1 MERKIT
7 HLHYLLSKCT
17 FPCLKETS
25 NGTGNVAITE
35 ISERFALR
43 EAQKFPF
50 LKGQVLITVQCF
62 EFFHAQITFMSL
74 KRDFDAIRYYVVAV
88 INYQL
93 DCRDAKRRR
102 PGDENYDSRTL
113 YLPPDFL
120 RSLSYAQK
128 QWWEFKSKHM
138 DKVLFFKMGKF
149 YELFEMDAHV
159 GEKELDLQYMKG
171 YCILVVEQTETPE
184 QKKGSKDKVVRREI
198 CSVVTK
204 GTLTDGELLSA
215 NPEAAYLMALTEHH
229 ENHPTE
235 VSEHIYGVCRVDV
248 ATSRVIFGQ
257 FKDDL
262 ECSALC
268 CILSEIRP
276 VEIVKPAKLLSAETE
291 RVLLKHTR
299 NPLLNELVPI
309 VEFWDA
315 DKTVDKLKRIYG
327 KTNDVSV
334 NDNEL
339 DCLPDVLLELVK
351 TGDDSRSALSA
362 LGGALYYLRQAFP
375 DERLL
380 RFAQFKLLPCSGF
393 GDLASKPYLVLD
405 AAALENLEIFENSR
419 NGDSSGLGLQD
430 HYVMWSQLR
439 NTRMLLQGVNL
450 PSALEFLKAL
460 SKLPD
465 MERLLACI
473 FSSSEAS
480 GRNANRVVLLLMS
493 MLERI
498 HNYWKFQKICQRI
511 FLKIMN
517 CAHPEK
523 AYPKSIVG
531 APTFATLRTSSLGH
545 EGVLDN
551 PLLTKLGFFRYWSP
565 DIKVFLRELS
575 HAESE
580 KESLLKSTF
589 QRLIGRFC
597 EHHTKWKQLVSTT
610 AELDVLISLAIAG
623 DYYEGPTCRPT
634 FVGTLCTKEAPYLH
648 AKSLGHPVRRSDTL
662 GKGDFVPNDI
672 TIGGSDHASFI
683 LLTGPK
689 MGGKSTLLRQVCLT
703 VILAQVGATASMLV
717 RCPFEYQFVSLVIWV
732 LVKSSATCN
741 SLVSLG
747 ELGRGTLQLLM
758 GKPLRKDSVLEH
770 LVRMV
775 QCRGLFST
783 HYHRLAVDYLK
794 DPKVLPVFYPAYS
807 ALLVLLSLTSCWYAM
822 VMHIEHHVILNSEYV
837 LSQFQSEIE
846 HSAGLIH
853 PINSSSTNFAK
864 LLSSTLQDTNLSF
877 SDIKTKVAP
886 LLFKAFETVPNL
898 AQISYIEKK
907 GLFFSYYTDYG
918 QVLAMYSNSSS
929 LSTSFGGASN
939 LSIYYIQP
947 VNRDTGELY
956 GKAIISEVPSN
967 IINTSWF
974 VKAVNSSLSYASLG
988 TKWNNDHDL
997 LFVSSSRIKGTQVI
1011 SLGIPVTT
1019 ITDFFTPV
1027 GANLSLVTKDGK
1039 MLVEGIQNTRLGF
1052 SNDMVYFQ
1060 SVNANGDQ
1068 TSYDGV
1074 VSCKD
1079 GDAEAA
1085 SILNIQGVEYLIR
1098 CSTIDIMEIK
1108 SVYVLAV
1115 PRKGLDH
1122 FVLDIKKKGLALLTT
1137 MIVMILIA
1145 MVSFLYINVRS
1156 LRREMHLCWSLIKQN
1171 EATQQAERKCMNK
1184 SLAFASASHDVR
1196 ASLAGLTGLIEMS
1209 FHEVS
1214 PDSELGTNL
1223 RQMDSCT
1230 KDLLG
1235 LLNSILDAS
1244 KVEAGKMLLEE
1255 EEFDVFQ
1262 LLEDVVDLYHSVAM
1276 KKGVDIVLDP
1286 CNGSVLRYSR
1296 TKGDRGKLKQVLC
1309 NLLSNAVKFTEEG
1322 HIAVRAWAQK
1332 PSLQSSMIATHQYG
1346 SSRLL
1351 SRLCCRQNEARDDVE
1366 DLNIQQDPN
1375 CMDFTIEVDDTGKG
1389 IPKEKHKS
1397 VFENYVQV
1405 KETTLGQEG
1414 TGLGL
1419 GIVQSLVR
1427 LMHGDIEIMDKDIGE
1442 KGTCFRFNVLL
1453 TAHETQMNDDTRD
1466 DQAGSGNKNQSHGLT
1481 MSPKLSIWTRSPR
1494 SEASRVVLL
1503 IQNEERRGT
1512 TQRFMERLGIKVK
1525 VVKEWRQLHY
1535 TLKKIIKQKGL
1546 HPNSS
1551 SSPES
1556 SDSPSAS
1563 SCTNGV
1569 PLSAQDGTNYISSI
1583 FKRTDIEASSGF
1595 VLIVIDANA
1604 GPFSELCKVVAEF
1617 KRGLC
1622 YPCRVVWLEN
1632 PLIPSVDNKILNKDV
1647 SNSNDIVLSKPLH
1660 GHRLFQVIRILPEY
1674 GGVWPCSSSET
1685 KKEKGQVSLTDEGA
1699 IRRVELQECGS
1710 SSVTQQSYDRSRAR
1724 KSHIHQGEIQ
1734 ECEELSNEK
1743 PLWGMKCLVVE
1754 DVVLLR
1760 RITKSTLDRLG
1771 ASVMECENGEQAV
1784 QTVEEGLTR
1793 NSSNRPC
1800 DFILMD
1806 CQMPVMDGYEAT
1818 RRIREIEKSHG
1829 VHIPIFALTANTGKE
1844 AILSIEAGMDDHLI
1858 KPINKEAL
1866 LKAIKR
1872 IYTKE

>member
-1 MERKIT
+1 
-7 HLHYLLSKCT
+7 
-17 FPCLKETS
+17 
-25 NGTGNVAITE
+25 
-35 ISERFALR
+35 
-43 EAQKFPF
+43 
-50 LKGQVLITVQCF
+50 
-62 EFFHAQITFMSL
+62 
-74 KRDFDAIRYYVVAV
+74 
-88 INYQL
+88 
-93 DCRDAKRRR
+93 
-102 PGDENYDSRTL
+102 
-113 YLPPDFL
+113 
-120 RSLSYAQK
+120 
-128 QWWEFKSKHM
+128 
-138 DKVLFFKMGKF
+138 
-149 YELFEMDAHV
+149 
-159 GEKELDLQYMKG
+159 
-171 YCILVVEQTETPE
+171 
-184 QKKGSKDKVVRREI
+184 
-198 CSVVTK
+198 
-204 GTLTDGELLSA
+204 
-215 NPEAAYLMALTEHH
+215 
-229 ENHPTE
+229 
-235 VSEHIYGVCRVDV
+235 
-248 ATSRVIFGQ
+248 
-257 FKDDL
+257 
-262 ECSALC
+262 
-268 CILSEIRP
+268 
-276 VEIVKPAKLLSAETE
+276 
-291 RVLLKHTR
+291 
-299 NPLLNELVPI
+299 
-309 VEFWDA
+309 
-315 DKTVDKLKRIYG
+315 
-327 KTNDVSV
+327 
-334 NDNEL
+334 
-339 DCLPDVLLELVK
+339 
-351 TGDDSRSALSA
+351 
-362 LGGALYYLRQAFP
+362 
-375 DERLL
+375 
-380 RFAQFKLLPCSGF
+380 
-393 GDLASKPYLVLD
+393 
-405 AAALENLEIFENSR
+405 
-419 NGDSSGLGLQD
+419 
-430 HYVMWSQLR
+430 
-439 NTRMLLQGVNL
+439 
-450 PSALEFLKAL
+450 
-460 SKLPD
+460 
-465 MERLLACI
+465 
-473 FSSSEAS
+473 
-480 GRNANRVVLLLMS
+480 
-493 MLERI
+493 
-498 HNYWKFQKICQRI
+498 
-511 FLKIMN
+511 
-517 CAHPEK
+517 
-523 AYPKSIVG
+523 
-531 APTFATLRTSSLGH
+531 
-545 EGVLDN
+545 
-551 PLLTKLGFFRYWSP
+551 
-565 DIKVFLRELS
+565 
-575 HAESE
+575 
-580 KESLLKSTF
+580 
-589 QRLIGRFC
+589 
-597 EHHTKWKQLVSTT
+597 
-610 AELDVLISLAIAG
+610 
-623 DYYEGPTCRPT
+623 
-634 FVGTLCTKEAPYLH
+634 
-648 AKSLGHPVRRSDTL
+648 
-662 GKGDFVPNDI
+662 
-672 TIGGSDHASFI
+672 
-683 LLTGPK
+683 
-689 MGGKSTLLRQVCLT
+689 
-703 VILAQVGATASMLV
+703 
-717 RCPFEYQFVSLVIWV
+717 
-732 LVKSSATCN
+732 
-741 SLVSLG
+741 
-747 ELGRGTLQLLM
+747 
-758 GKPLRKDSVLEH
+758 
-770 LVRMV
+770 
-775 QCRGLFST
+775 
-783 HYHRLAVDYLK
+783 
-794 DPKVLPVFYPAYS
+794 
-807 ALLVLLSLTSCWYAM
+807 M

-1858 KPINKEAL
+1858 KPDRKSVV
-1866 LKAIKR
+1866 
-1872 IYTKE
+1872 